1 MRTQDTTRQTARPST
16 SKIWRFNGIAA
27 AVAVAM
33 GGLAAVPGQAFA
45 AAPNAG
51 ANIGNIATADYTD
64 ASTTP
69 RTTTSNPVTTVVRQV
84 ATFTLTSNNSAFVTP
99 GGQVVY
105 PHTLTNTGNGN
116 DTFELNVVN
125 SGGDDFDL
133 GSLAIYADS
142 NGDGVPDNAVDL
154 NGTTVALPRDG
165 VFTFVVVGYATGAG
179 STINLNTAE
188 TVVTADSRV
197 FQGTADDPL
206 DVSNTDTATVTSDAV
221 INVTKGADVITG
233 PTGTVI
239 EYTLTY
245 RNTGNNT
252 ATDVT
257 IEDVI
262 PDPYASATSGLDY
275 ELDTY
280 AAGAGGL
287 WSGSAT
293 PLTNAA
299 LGDPSGITYE
309 YNVALKKVVA
319 VIASVSPGVTGTIKF
334 KVKVGSTTP
343 PGVLTNTAQY
353 TYDANGAAVGGS
365 VGPVDTNDQNFTVL
379 QTISV
384 AANDSTAT
392 SVIGGIDDINDAFA
406 ADGVTPISALN
417 PANPGDVVVFTNEI
431 WNNGNGTD
439 TFNIT
444 LSGSTFPVG
453 TTFQLYKS
461 DGVNVL
467 LSTDSDSTPDTGPV
481 AAGARYTVY
490 VKATLPSNI
499 SPLDVA
505 PFTVTKTAVSNL
517 GGTPDSVTDR
527 LGFLATA
534 TVDLTNNAAVG
545 GGAVNGDGPGTGT
558 VITTNTVNPGA
569 STNFTLFV
577 NNTSATAD
585 NYDLLADD
593 DGVFGGVN
601 DLPAGWTVVF
611 HSGSCSGP
619 VITNTGTINAGA
631 NLQVC
636 AVVSVPTNATPVV
649 QNVYF
654 QSKSP
659 LTSAGDYKVD
669 AVSVNTIRNVSI
681 YSNASGQVAP
691 NGTVTYTHVVTNNG
705 NVLETDVALSVSGN
719 AFSTTLFYDV
729 NGNGVLD
736 SGDPVITNINAL
748 LAGNA
753 ANGLSPNES
762 MTIFAQVSG
771 PASATDGQQ
780 DNALITVTSPAD
792 GNAADNSNT
801 DTTTVRFGQ
810 VRLDK
815 TQALDKNCDGD
826 ALDADEV
833 AFTLVGLS
841 AKPGECIIYR
851 IVATNEG
858 SQPVTNVVINDAT
871 PTYTTISA
879 LPTPTTTKG
888 VITAP
893 AAGATGLV
901 TVNDVGVNGLT
912 MSGSEVVTVTFGVEV
927 DD

>member
-1 MRTQDTTRQTARPST
+1 MRTQETTRQTARPST
-16 SKIWRFNGIAA
+16 SKIWRFNSVAA
-27 AVAVAM
+27 AVAVAL

-69 RTTTSNPVTTVVRQV
+69 RTTTSNPVNTVVRQV
-84 ATFTLTSNNSAFVTP
+84 ATFMLTSDNSVFVIP
-99 GGQVVY
+99 GGQLVY

-116 DTFELNVVN
+116 DTFELNVAN
-125 SGGDDFDL
+125 SGGDDFNL
-133 GSLAIYADS
+133 SSLAVYADS
-142 NGDGVPDNAVDL
+142 NGDGAPDNAVNL
-154 NGTTVALPRDG
+154 NGTTVALARDG
-165 VFTFVVVGYATGAG
+165 VFTFVVVGYATGVG
-179 STINLNTAE
+179 STVNGNTAE
-188 TVVTADSRV
+188 TVITADSQV
-197 FQGTADDPL
+197 FEGTADDPV
-206 DVSNTDTATVTSDAV
+206 DVTNTDTATVTSDAV

-262 PDPYASATSGLDY
+262 PDPYPSATSGLDY

-280 AAGAGGL
+280 VVGSGGL

-293 PLTNAA
+293 PLTNADD
-299 LGDPSGITYE
+299 LIDPAGITFKYDSG
-309 YNVALKKVVA
+309 LKKVVA
-319 VIASVSPGVTGTIKF
+319 VVASVAPGVTGTIKF

-343 PGVLTNTAQY
+343 PSVLTNTAQY
-353 TYDANGAAVGGS
+353 NYDANGGAPLGAVG
-365 VGPVDTNDQNFTVL
+365 PIDTNNQNFTVL
-379 QTISV
+379 QTVAV

-392 SVIGGIDDINDAFA
+392 SDIGGVDDINDAFA
-406 ADGVTPISALN
+406 ADGTTPITALN

-431 WNNGNGTD
+431 WNRGNGTD

-444 LSGSTFPVG
+444 LSGNTFPLG
-453 TTFQLYKS
+453 TTFTLYKS

-467 LSTDSDSTPDTGPV
+467 LSTDSDSIPDTGPV

-490 VKATLPSNI
+490 VKATLPTNI
-499 SPLDVA
+499 STTA

-517 GGTPDSVTDR
+517 GGTPDTVTDR
-527 LGFLATA
+527 LGFLAAA
-534 TVDLTNNAAVG
+534 TVDITNNAAVG
-545 GGAVNGDGPGTGT
+545 GGLPNGDGPGTAA
-558 VITTNTVNPGA
+558 VITANTVNPGA
-569 STNFTLFV
+569 STNFTLFI
-577 NNTSATAD
+577 NNTSAVAD

-593 DGVFGGVN
+593 DGTFGGVN

-611 HSGSCSGP
+611 HSGSCSGA

-636 AVVSVPTNATPVV
+636 AIVSVPANATPIV
-649 QNVYF
+649 QNLHF

-659 LTSAGDYKVD
+659 LTAASDFKIDSVE
-669 AVSVNTIRNVSI
+669 VNTIRNVSI
-681 YSNASGQVAP
+681 FSNASGQVAP

-705 NVLETDVALSVSGN
+705 NVLETDVALGVSGN
-719 AFSTTLFYDV
+719 AFGTTLWYDV
-729 NGNGVLD
+729 NGNGLLD

-753 ANGLSPNES
+753 FGGLSPNES

-771 PASATDGQQ
+771 PSNATDGLQ
-780 DNALITVTSPAD
+780 DIALITVTSPSD
-792 GNAADNSNT
+792 GNPADNSNT

-810 VRLDK
+810 VRLNK

-826 ALDADEV
+826 ALDAGEIDFV
-833 AFTLVGLS
+833 VTGLT

-851 IVATNEG
+851 VVATNEG
-858 SQPVTNVVINDAT
+858 SQPVTNVVISDTT
-871 PTYTTISA
+871 PTYTTVSA
-879 LPTPTTTKG
+879 LPVPTTTKG
-888 VITAP
+888 IITTP

-901 TVNDVGVNGLT
+901 TVNDVGVGGLI
-912 MSGSEVVTVTFGVEV
+912 MNGSEVVTATFGVKI